1 MKSFAF
7 AAVAGM
13 AAAIDVHELE
23 FMNYTAKFNKFYL
36 QLELFE
42 QRMSNFVRAD
52 KIIKEHNATEAN
64 YTLGHNQFSDWTEEE
79 YQKILGFKKTS
90 SNADGGKCKQLYT
103 ESNADSVN
111 WVTAGAVTPVKDQ
124 GACGSCWA
132 FSTIGS
138 LEGAHFIASGEL
150 LSFSEQQLVS
160 CDKERSNNGCNGGF
174 QDDAYEY
181 YMEGNN
187 AELESVYPYTSG
199 TYGYDGKCT
208 YDVSSATAVTVSDYA
223 CVTTSNKD

>member
-13 AAAIDVHELE
+13 TTALEVHELE

-36 QLELFE
+36 QMDLFE
-42 QRMSNFVRAD
+42 QRMANFVRND
-52 KIIKEHNATEAN
+52 KIIKEHNATEAS
-64 YTLGHNQFSDWTEEE
+64 YTLGHNQFSDWSEEE
-79 YQKILGFKKTS
+79 YQKILGFKKAS
-90 SNADGGKCKQLYT
+90 RNEDGGKCEQLYT

-111 WVTAGAVTPVKDQ
+111 WVEAGAVTPVKDQ
-124 GACGSCWA
+124 GGCGSCWA
-132 FSTIGS
+132 FSTTGS
-138 LEGAHFIASGEL
+138 LEGAHFVATGEL

-181 YMEGNN
+181 YMEGNK

-199 TYGYDGKCT
+199 YGADGKCK
-208 YDVSSATAVTVSDYA
+208 YDASSATAVTVSDYA